1 MMSLRGAARRTSA
14 STRGNVTSSLYTGMM
29 ISERTASPGG
39 LVGSF
44 PVRRSHAPHAVRA
57 DEIGELA
64 RALLLVPAQ
73 ERREIILPV
82 AAMPAGSPIR
92 AHPSCVRPPAQ
103 GRGID
108 PEHLAGFAQREP
120 RGHTAAGQSA
130 HHVVAS
136 LTTTMDTGRPV
147 ASRNPANIS
156 PAATSSATGSSPPEP
171 SRARVLTSASD
182 RPPAAIRRLPIT
194 RPGTIS
200 FRQSNQDEYSAPP
213 IRVKVP

>member
-1 MMSLRGAARRTSA
+1 MCRQRQLRRHGAGNRFLEEEKRAGGVGRRQAQGCDLPAELAAR
-14 STRGNVTSSLYTGMM
+14 LL
-29 ISERTASPGG
+29 PG
-39 LVGSF
+39 L
-44 PVRRSHAPHAVRA
+44 RRHT
-57 DEIGELA
+57 L
-64 RALLLVPAQ
+64 
-73 ERREIILPV
+73 
-82 AAMPAGSPIR
+82 
-92 AHPSCVRPPAQ
+92 PPA
-103 GRGID
+103 
-108 PEHLAGFAQREP
+108 P
-120 RGHTAAGQSA
+120 GHAAAGQSA

-136 LTTTMDTGRPV
+136 LTTTTDTGRPV

-182 RPPAAIRRLPIT
+182 RPPAAIKRLPIT